1 MNSKALSSWF
11 SLVAIILILW
21 GAVFTVFGLGILP
34 VDRDVLLE
42 WETAL
47 YGAIMTGWG
56 VTLLLAGR
64 HAFQRGDRDLMKI
77 IFYGLTI
84 WLIIEAIFSAYLGVW
99 FNVGVDLGVFLLF
112 SYPLVKAV
120 RSMPQVKRP

>member
-1 MNSKALSSWF
+1 MGRSRKPLWSFGPPRVRIPPSPLAVKARQLQAHMNSKALSSWF

-64 HAFQRGDRDLMKI
+64 RHAFQRK
-77 IFYGLTI
+77 T
-84 WLIIEAIFSAYLGVW
+84 AT
-99 FNVGVDLGVFLLF
+99 
-112 SYPLVKAV
+112 
-120 RSMPQVKRP
+120 

>member
-1 MNSKALSSWF
+1 MNSKTLSSWF
-11 SLVAIILILW
+11 SIVAIILILW

-64 HAFQRGDRDLMKI
+64 HAFQRKDRDLMKI

-84 WLIIEAIFSAYLGVW
+84 WLIIEAVFSAYLGVW

-120 RSMPQVKRP
+120 RSMPQ